1 VDDVKEIGEGRRAV
15 NVAEATSVKTTPAP
29 DQVKLAL
36 ERTFLAYERT
46 LMAWIRTSTSMIT
59 FGFALYK
66 FFFFLHQD
74 KPPSEGEHLFGAR
87 IYGLCIMGIG
97 VLALVLATWQHRQQ
111 LKALEGHYP
120 EAPRSLSLLI
130 AALVGSLGVVAF
142 TFAVFRL

>member
-1 VDDVKEIGEGRRAV
+1 MSEQTTIKAV
-15 NVAEATSVKTTPAP
+15 TGP

-36 ERTFLAYERT
+36 ERTFLAHERT

-66 FFFFLHQD
+66 FFFYLHQE
-74 KPPSEGEHLFGAR
+74 KPPARAEQIFGAR

-111 LKALEGHYP
+111 LKALQGHYP
-120 EAPRSLSLLI
+120 DAPWSLSLVI

-142 TFAVFRL
+142 TFAIVRL

>member
-1 VDDVKEIGEGRRAV
+1 
-15 NVAEATSVKTTPAP
+15 VAEATPVKATPAA

-46 LMAWIRTSTSMIT
+46 MMAWNRTATSMIT

-66 FFFFLHQD
+66 FFFYLHQD
-74 KPPSEGEHLFGAR
+74 KPPSHGEQIFGAR

-142 TFAVFRL
+142 TFAIFRL